1 MNVVNHC
8 WFNGNFHF
16 PLLGQFLTIHLGFI
30 IPGRRSGKGGG
41 GGGCGE
47 HFVSQNF
54 PHKAGAF
61 HQTTFC
67 RVPHCQQNPAKRRTL
82 TRNTHFQFEFICWYT
97 CPILSFQTCPASKV
111 FCPSQGKTATWCN
124 MFLKHTV
131 FYTIPF
137 SFPNQPLQCFIP
149 QASPAT
155 LDPWFSICC
164 WLKHVNPPWFDPFTL
179 CSSTMA
185 IENASNME
193 VSMAKLV
200 KLIARGLPPQSPG
213 LTPPAPWRCRSPVSA
228 PSLPWPAWPPVRR
241 PYGRRGSSTARSTW
255 GRRRGRSPRSI
266 ARSDGWGEWLPGD
279 RWWFGDVEKSW

>member
-1 MNVVNHC
+1 MVVVSILFPKISHIKQVH
-8 WFNGNFHF
+8 FTKQRSAEFH
-16 PLLGQFLTIHLGFI
+16 TANKI
-30 IPGRRSGKGGG
+30 
-41 GGGCGE
+41 
-47 HFVSQNF
+47 
-54 PHKAGAF
+54 
-61 HQTTFC
+61 
-67 RVPHCQQNPAKRRTL
+67 QQNDAPWHETL
-82 TRNTHFQFEFICWYT
+82 IFNLNLYADTQVRFFPSKHVLL
-97 CPILSFQTCPASKV
+97 PKSFVLLKV
-111 FCPSQGKTATWCN
+111 RLQHKN
-124 MFLKHTV
+124 TV

-255 GRRRGRSPRSI
+255 GRRRGRSPRST

-279 RWWFGDVEKSW
+279 RWWLGDVEKSW